1 MPVIA
6 PFGSKAVTIP
16 SGEKIAIATR
26 GAARYASKDAS
37 SGKVLDSANPV
48 YDVEIIAEETVSSAF
63 STGGEVLV
71 ENMGPYPC
79 FYEVGTAPLSKDF
92 RRETGRLGSPVAL
105 NATGTI
111 TTAMLL
117 SGTITSSTAAL
128 VTATLETG
136 AVMDASTEWTIGE
149 GYNWGVVNTG
159 PNSFVV
165 TAAASGH
172 TIIVPATTGGTV
184 ATQTVALFRT
194 VKTAADTFVTYRIG

>member
-63 STGGEVLV
+63 STGGEVRV

-92 RRETGRLGSPVAL
+92 RRESGILGAGAAL
-105 NATGTI
+105 NSTGTV
-111 TTAMLL
+111 TTAMILGGLL
-117 SGTITSSTAAL
+117 TSTTGSA

-136 AVMDASTEWTIGE
+136 AVMDASTEWAIGE
-149 GYNWGVVNTG
+149 GFNWGVVNTG
-159 PNSFVV
+159 GANAITI

-172 TIIVPATTGGTV
+172 TVVGAGAV
-184 ATQTVALFRT
+184 AASTSGLFRT
-194 VKTAADTFVTYRIG
+194 VKTAANTFVTSRIG